1 MTEPRDDLAAVV
13 LAAGFGTRLRPLTDL
28 RPKALCPV
36 GNVALVDLAIARVAP
51 HAADVAVNV
60 HAHAALLHAHLASP
74 AALAANLG
82 RALHVSDEQP
92 VPLGS
97 GGALGHLHDWI
108 AGRPVLVTNVDAYL
122 EDDLAAL
129 VEGWDGERPR
139 LLVRTG
145 GVPADFG
152 PHHYV
157 GACVVPAA
165 DAAAL
170 PDAFAGLHREVWWP
184 EWTAG
189 RLEVVEARGAAI
201 DCGTPSDYLRANLH
215 ASGGVSVV
223 GVGAVVRGELE
234 RAVVWPGGVVAEG
247 ERLVE
252 AIRVGADLTVAAPQS

>member
-13 LAAGFGTRLRPLTDL
+13 LAAGFGTRLRPLTEL
-28 RPKALCPV
+28 RPKARRPV
-36 GNVALVDLAIARVAP
+36 GDVALVDLAIARVAP
-51 HAADVAVNV
+51 HAGAVAVNV
-60 HAHAALLHAHLASP
+60 HAHAALMHAHLVSP
-74 AALAANLG
+74 TARAANLG
-82 RALHVSDEQP
+82 RDLHVSDEQP

-97 GGALGHLHDWI
+97 GGALGHLHDWV

-122 EDDLAAL
+122 DDDLATL

-145 GVPADFG
+145 EVPADFG

-157 GACVVPAA
+157 GACLVPAA
-165 DAAAL
+165 EARRCPTRSRACTARC
-170 PDAFAGLHREVWWP
+170 GWP
-184 EWTAG
+184 AWTAG

-215 ASGGVSVV
+215 ASGGASVV

-252 AIRVGADLTVAAPQS
+252 VIRAGADLTVPAPLS